1 MTLFIK
7 AGAVMAATWLASV
20 APSLPGQLCGQGSA
34 TKIGGY
40 DAFVAVIGCG
50 RVGNGADVR
59 SETALIVAIRG
70 SAGIYTV
77 QWAAR
82 GAPTAKADV
91 EAAKWQDRLKRLA
104 PMKPCAIVAGRR
116 RLIRAASASPEGFRP
131 C

>member
-1 MTLFIK
+1 LHRSRHRCPDSF
-7 AGAVMAATWLASV
+7 AAR
-20 APSLPGQLCGQGSA
+20 GSA

-70 SAGIYTV
+70 SADIYTV
-77 QWAAR
+77 QWVER

-91 EAAKWQDRLKRLA
+91 EAAKWQSRLKRLA
-104 PMKPCAIVAGRR
+104 PMKLCAIVAGEKAPYPSC
-116 RLIRAASASPEGFRP
+116 IGTP
-131 C
+131 